1 MVGATY
7 PLRRWREAID
17 HAMSA
22 GRIGTL
28 KVAFDPR
35 QD

>member
-1 MVGATY
+1 MY
-7 PLRRWREAID
+7 PLASWREAVD

-22 GRIGTL
+22 GRLGTP

-35 QD
+35 EG

>member
-1 MVGATY
+1 VGATY
-7 PLRRWREAID
+7 PLGSWRQAID

-22 GRIGTL
+22 GRMGTA

-35 QD
+35 ED